1 MQLKNFYVG
10 KFYEHLKFVRKV
22 DGATI
27 AVAPIDTSIGIFAFQ
42 SFSRSDIIRKT
53 SIYSNIGYND
63 SQ

>member
-10 KFYEHLKFVRKV
+10 KFYELLKFVRKV

-27 AVAPIDTSIGIFAFQ
+27 AVAPIDTSIGTFAFQ